1 MWLAD
6 SNIVILAASRPDHP
20 LQAWLEEQVPAI
32 SLITRIEVLGYH
44 KFKPGEQA
52 LIEAMLEPL
61 DEIGIDPATVNLA
74 IGLRQQRKM
83 SLPDALIAATALE
96 HNLTLATRNEDDFSW
111 VPGLQ
116 LDGLVGIQ

>member
-6 SNIVILAASRPDHP
+6 SNILILAASRPDHP

-32 SLITRIEVLGYH
+32 SSITRIEVLGFH
-44 KFKPGEQA
+44 KFKPGEQTLMEA
-52 LIEAMLEPL
+52 LIDPL
-61 DEIGIDPATVNLA
+61 DELGIGPATVNLA

-96 HNLTLATRNEDDFSW
+96 HNLKLATRNLDDFSW
-111 VPGLQ
+111 VPGLRCDS
-116 LDGLVGIQ
+116 LAGIQ